1 MFAPTT
7 HHPMAGSFASVDI
20 TPAISLTRDLP
31 QGLPADILCIVGPDL
46 AHHLLF
52 TLASEKGLPQR
63 KRIDVTAC
71 AEGEQGVHQIARNI
85 LLFTL
90 ILDSKTTTEQAW
102 SIYYD
107 VWLTPSNLTT
117 LQSQA
122 KTLVALSPSL
132 EAWCSSPYRQL
143 RFCDSK
149 TLELVRDIWI
159 SYTTSSSPGS
169 GQNFQGVLER
179 SRRRKDEV
187 YGQEGQAVVTSS
199 ARSCAPLSV
208 GGLVEALTELTE
220 ENWQGTVKKEEE
232 KKPNPVFAA
241 ALASNDEKERRV
253 LEYPTDPLI
262 GFHLASANAPLTPLS
277 PFRIENADKKDI
289 KERIVETARMQ
300 WGSWVEAFREGV
312 ESSRVTVR
320 FTAVDWFS
328 FCWTLKR
335 NKDCGEL
342 EAGWF
347 RREVGFEVLRLD
359 PGEYGAD
366 GKAPRDFDIVDTG
379 VLADEKG
386 VLNVLVAGL
395 GLLKRL
401 PLATIYTDC
410 YAKDHEAILEGHT
423 TAFSL
428 LLGLTPGEYWTNST
442 SVAVVDEVLATFS
455 ERYGSEGRSR
465 GIQSRLAWK
474 WNSLQVSGQRDQLSV
489 GAQDLILFFEGVLAR
504 IFKAYELSR
513 DSSKRRGPHHQF
525 HFNTASAILRVM
537 CDRLGLDFHQV
548 LDEYSTLSADVR
560 AGSMHQDIKGWGTCG
575 VPEPSREAYSLGQL
589 YENDGPDFV
598 KWTSMP
604 DSVGLTF
611 AVPAEK
617 WQPVAQ
623 SSRDEGIP
631 LPMKVRIREAE
642 FEYTNYQLSFGTI
655 TTVNSPDQDDFLVQV
670 DEDKEGWSGSSDMV
684 VSLYVPLTVLAG
696 FVGSGIS
703 VSLCTA
709 DPFYNRLAYKK
720 VLGNPDCEIHTV
732 PLDKVLISKLLP
744 GQRFLQNGAVSVDS
758 ATEKLGESEITPSM
772 APVFRAKLDDKV
784 EGNVFQ
790 VIGHIDITSDE
801 GRGLLADKT
810 APIKMEQVSP
820 FTIEVV
826 FGAQKLVLPIV
837 FSVPIAKERCALRV
851 ARKSQYV
858 EVVASL
864 VKPLDVPQLDTHILP
879 STVIQPSGIP
889 ATLNIPHLNL
899 DNLPILSI
907 DEDEDEDPR
916 IKFLTTLTSLI
927 FSGRERRLREEVNE
941 QDDNYTG
948 LGPSP
953 RLNFK
958 ESLFTM
964 FMLSSGL
971 QGGQTGL
978 FAISDPKNGGIH
990 MLLFVNAIRLDG
1002 PHATV
1007 VLDAAI
1013 LPFTKALV
1021 DSKELEGFLLLIR
1034 TLECCTITVDDEE
1047 LKMWKKALPAFVE
1060 RCRTWEHNPKTCEYA
1075 THSADKEQKTIP
1087 LSLMEGQQVICSC
1100 GQGKLPVDFIPLPE
1114 WDATAARYSTRVAI
1128 SPVYA
1133 SQLVEDIIDPELA
1146 RGLAGGTE
1154 KRPETCR
1161 ACGKA
1166 EDEEERVVLK
1176 KCSRCLKVK
1185 YCSGECQKRDWRKHR
1200 MECEEAEEHHQK

>member
-1 MFAPTT
+1 MFTPTT

-31 QGLPADILCIVGPDL
+31 QGLPADILCVVGPDL

-52 TLASEKGLPQR
+52 TLASEKGLPER

-85 LLFTL
+85 ILFTL
-90 ILDSKTTTEQAW
+90 LLDSKITAEQAW
-102 SIYYD
+102 NVYYD
-107 VWLTPSNLTT
+107 AWLSPSNLTT

-122 KTLVALSPSL
+122 RKLLDLSSSL
-132 EAWCSSPYRQL
+132 ETWYAGPYSQL
-143 RFCDSK
+143 RFCDWG
-149 TLELVRDIWI
+149 TLELVRDIWTG
-159 SYTTSSSPGS
+159 YTTPAPTAS
-169 GQNFQGVLER
+169 FHTVLKR
-179 SRRRKDEV
+179 SQQRKEET

-220 ENWQGTVKKEEE
+220 ENWQATVKKQEE
-232 KKPNPVFAA
+232 KQPNPVFAA
-241 ALASNDEKERRV
+241 ALAAGEEDERRV
-253 LEYPTDPLI
+253 LEYPADPLI

-277 PFRIENADKKDI
+277 PYRIENADKKGI

-300 WGSWVEAFREGV
+300 WGAWVEAFREAVG
-312 ESSRVTVR
+312 EGRVTVR
-320 FTAVDWFS
+320 FAAADFFTL
-328 FCWTLKR
+328 CWTLKR
-335 NKDCGEL
+335 NKECGEL

-347 RREVGFEVLRLD
+347 RREMGLEVFGLEE
-359 PGEYGAD
+359 GEYGE
-366 GKAPRDFDIVDTG
+366 GKAPREFDVVDTG
-379 VLADEKG
+379 VLGDERG

-401 PLATIYTDC
+401 PSATIYTDC
-410 YAKDHEAILEGHT
+410 YAKDYEAILEGHT
-423 TAFSL
+423 SEFSL
-428 LLGLTPGEYWTNST
+428 LLGVSPGEYWTNST

-455 ERYGSEGRSR
+455 ERYADEERPR

-474 WNSLQVSGQRDQLSV
+474 WNSLQVTGQSDQLTM
-489 GAQDLILFFEGVLAR
+489 GAQHLILFFEEVFRG
-504 IFKAYELSR
+504 IFKAYEVSQ
-513 DSSKRRGPHHQF
+513 DNSKRRGPHHQF
-525 HFNTASAILRVM
+525 HFNTAAAILKVL
-537 CDRLGLDFHQV
+537 CERLGLDFDEV
-548 LDEYSTLSADVR
+548 LDQYAALPEEVR
-560 AGSMHQDIKGWGTCG
+560 ARTLQLEVKGWGTCG
-575 VPEPSREAYSLGQL
+575 VPESS
-589 YENDGPDFV
+589 ENTDALESVFGNNEPAFAKLD
-598 KWTSMP
+598 KKL
-604 DSVGLTF
+604 DSVAITF
-611 AVPAEK
+611 TVPAERWK
-617 WQPVAQ
+617 PVAQ
-623 SSRDEGIP
+623 CSRDEGIP
-631 LPMKVRIREAE
+631 LPMKVRIPESE
-642 FEYTNYQLSFGTI
+642 FEYTNYHLSFGT
-655 TTVNSPDQDDFLVQV
+655 VKAVSSPDQADFQDIV

-684 VSLYVPLTVLAG
+684 VSLYIPLTTLAG
-696 FVGSGIS
+696 LLESKQS

-709 DPFYNRLAYKK
+709 DPFYNRLAYRK
-720 VLGNPDCEIHTV
+720 VLDNPDCEIHRV
-732 PLDKVLISKLLP
+732 PLDTAFVTKVLP
-744 GQRFLQNGAVSVDS
+744 GQRPLQKGTISVDS
-758 ATEKLGESEITPSM
+758 ATEKLGESEISSSM
-772 APVFRAKLDDKV
+772 IPLFTAKLDEKA

-790 VIGHIDITSDE
+790 IIGHIDITSDE
-801 GRGLLADKT
+801 GRVLLADKSV
-810 APIKMEQVSP
+810 PIKMEQVSP

-826 FGAQKLVLPIV
+826 FGAQKLVLPV
-837 FSVPIAKERCALRV
+837 TFSVPVSKEKCALRV
-851 ARKSQYV
+851 ARKSRYV

-864 VKPLDVPQLDTHILP
+864 VKPLDIPQLDTHILP

-889 ATLNIPHLNL
+889 ATLNTPHLNL

-916 IKFLTTLTSLI
+916 IKFLTTLTSLV
-927 FSGRERRLREEVNE
+927 FSGRERRLREEVNA
-941 QDDNYTG
+941 QDDDYTG

-1060 RCRTWEHNPKTCEYA
+1060 RCRTWEHNPNTCEYV
-1075 THSADKEQKTIP
+1075 TRSGEKEQKTIP
-1087 LSLMEGQQVICSC
+1087 LSLKEGEKVICSC
-1100 GQGKLPVDFIPLPE
+1100 GRGKLPADFIPLPE
-1114 WDATAARYSTRVAI
+1114 WDETAARYSTRVAI

-1146 RGLAGGTE
+1146 RGLAGGSE
-1154 KRPETCR
+1154 KRVESCR
-1161 ACGKA
+1161 ACGKV
-1166 EDEEERVVLK
+1166 EDEEEGVVLK
-1176 KCSRCLKVK
+1176 KCSRCLRVK

-1200 MECEEAEEHHQK
+1200 MECEEAEEHHK

>member
-1 MFAPTT
+1 
-7 HHPMAGSFASVDI
+7 MAGSFASVDI

-31 QGLPADILCIVGPDL
+31 QGVPADILCLVGPDL

-52 TLASEKGLPQR
+52 TVASERGLPER

-71 AEGEQGVHQIARNI
+71 AEGEQGVHQIARNT

-90 ILDSKTTTEQAW
+90 ILDGEVTPDQAW
-102 SIYYD
+102 SICYD
-107 VWLTPSNLTT
+107 VWLDAASLGTV
-117 LQSQA
+117 QSQA
-122 KTLVALSPSL
+122 KKLVVLSSSL
-132 EAWCSSPYRQL
+132 EEWYQSSYDYI
-143 RFCDSK
+143 RFCDAK
-149 TLELVRDIWI
+149 TLELVRDVW
-159 SYTTSSSPGS
+159 SGYATSSSSSSSPES
-169 GQNFQGVLER
+169 TQNFHAVLER
-179 SRRRKDEV
+179 SQNRKEHI

-220 ENWQGTVKKEEE
+220 ENWQAAVGKGEEG
-232 KKPNPVFAA
+232 KRPNPVFAA
-241 ALASNDEKERRV
+241 ALLGGGEGERERRV

-277 PFRIENADKKDI
+277 PLRVENADKKDI
-289 KERIVETARMQ
+289 KERIVETARTE
-300 WGSWVEAFREGV
+300 WRSWVEGFREGV
-312 ESSRVTVR
+312 EGGRVRVR
-320 FTAVDWFS
+320 FVAGDWFS
-328 FCWTLKR
+328 LCWTLKR
-335 NKDCGEL
+335 NREYGDL

-347 RREVGFEVLRLD
+347 RREVGFEVLRLGE
-359 PGEYGAD
+359 GEYGRE
-366 GKAPRDFDIVDTG
+366 GKAPREFDVVDTG
-379 VLADEKG
+379 ALADDKG

-395 GLLKRL
+395 GLLKRGAQ
-401 PLATIYTDC
+401 ATVYTDC
-410 YAKDHEAILEGHT
+410 YAKDYEAILEGHT

-455 ERYGSEGRSR
+455 ERYGGREG
-465 GIQSRLAWK
+465 GAGVQSRLGWK
-474 WNSLQVSGQRDQLSV
+474 WNCLQVAGQRDQLTV
-489 GAQDLILFFEGVLAR
+489 GVEDLVTFFAGMFGR
-504 IFKAYELSR
+504 IFQYSTLTEEDGK
-513 DSSKRRGPHHQF
+513 KRGPHHQF
-525 HFNTASAILRVM
+525 HPFTASVILKVL
-537 CDRLGLDFHQV
+537 CDRLGLDFRKV
-548 LDEYSTLSADVR
+548 LDEYFTKIGLSGDDLGR
-560 AGSMHQDIKGWGTCG
+560 SMQLELARWGICG
-575 VPEPSREAYSLGQL
+575 EPEPSREAFKLHEGEQQGFMKWMIMPSSVAIT
-589 YENDGPDFV
+589 FV
-598 KWTSMP
+598 
-604 DSVGLTF
+604 
-611 AVPAEK
+611 VPAEK

-623 SSRDEGIP
+623 CSRNEG
-631 LPMKVRIREAE
+631 LPMPMKIQILGTD
-642 FEYTNYQLSFGTI
+642 FEYTNYHLSFGTI
-655 TTVNSPDQDDFLVQV
+655 RTVNSPDQDDFSVQV
-670 DEDKEGWSGSSDMV
+670 DEDNKGWSGSSDMV
-684 VSLYVPLTVLAG
+684 VSFYVSLSNLAWISTTPG
-696 FVGSGIS
+696 TS
-703 VSLCTA
+703 VSLCTG
-709 DPFYNRLAYKK
+709 DSYYNELAYKK
-720 VLGNPDCEIHTV
+720 LLGNDNCEIYTT
-732 PLDKVLISKLLP
+732 PINDVLVSKLLP
-744 GQRFLQNGAVSVDS
+744 GQRSLQNATTSVHS
-758 ATEKLGESEITPSM
+758 AAEKLGESEITSSM
-772 APVFRAKLDDKV
+772 APVFKAKLDDKAD
-784 EGNVFQ
+784 GNVFQ
-790 VIGHIDITSDE
+790 IIGHIDITTNE
-801 GRGLLADKT
+801 ACNLLADRSV
-810 APIKMEQVSP
+810 PIKMEQVSP

-826 FGAQKLVLPIV
+826 FGARKLVLPIV
-837 FSVPIAKERCALRV
+837 FPVPVSKEKCALRV

-864 VKPLDVPQLDTHILP
+864 VKPLDIAQLDTYILP
-879 STVIQPSGIP
+879 STLIQPSGIP

-916 IKFLTTLTSLI
+916 IKFLTTLTSLV
-927 FSGRERRLREEVNE
+927 FSGRERRLREEVSQ

-1060 RCRTWEHNPKTCEYA
+1060 RCRTWEHNPDTCEYV
-1075 THSADKEQKTIP
+1075 TRPGDKKQKAIP
-1087 LSLMEGQQVICSC
+1087 LSLKEGQQVICSC
-1100 GQGKLPVDFIPLPE
+1100 GQGKLPADFIPLPE
-1114 WDATAARYSTRVAI
+1114 WDETAARYSTRVAI

-1146 RGLAGGTE
+1146 RGLAGGNE

-1166 EDEEERVVLK
+1166 EDEEGGVVLK
-1176 KCSRCLKVK
+1176 KCMRCLKVK
-1185 YCSGECQKRDWRKHR
+1185 YCNGECQKRDWRKHR
-1200 MECEEAEEHHQK
+1200 MECEEAKEHHRK